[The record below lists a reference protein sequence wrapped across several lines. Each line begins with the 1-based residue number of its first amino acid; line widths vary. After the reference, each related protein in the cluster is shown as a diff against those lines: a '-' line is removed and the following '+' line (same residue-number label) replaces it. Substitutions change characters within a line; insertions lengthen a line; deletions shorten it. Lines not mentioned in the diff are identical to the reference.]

1 MVKTMNKGNGKKR
14 VVQDVDG
21 RLISKPRKC
30 PECNSSN
37 LVNNGD
43 GLFCADCGLVINEQ
57 VIDLGPEWRAF
68 DSKQKLKKARVG
80 PPTTLRMSDLG
91 LKTISPWK
99 SSLFPIGRLRNA
111 QRRTGSKWIQ
121 NTSFDYALSE
131 IDRMSCLLGLPM
143 DIREEIAGLYRRAMK
158 KNLIKGKRVESI
170 VAALLHIIC
179 RQRGI
184 PLMLKEITEVSRSA
198 SQREILRRVHFLS
211 KELNLKVPPAPAVSY
226 VPRFCSE
233 LGLEGK
239 ISAEAIQ
246 IISSAIKK
254 GLLVKSQDPKG
265 IAAAA
270 IYISAIFNGRH
281 RTQKE
286 IAEVADT
293 TEPTIRGR
301 FKELSEGLNLGID
314 LDVSSYAGRPK
325 NNNILDKK

>member
-1 MVKTMNKGNGKKR
+1 MIKAMNKGNEEKK
-14 VVQDVDG
+14 VVQNVDD
-21 RLISKPRKC
+21 RLIPEPKKC
-30 PECNSSN
+30 PECNSPN

-43 GLFCADCGLVINEQ
+43 GLFCADCGLVIDEQ

-68 DSKQKLKKARVG
+68 DSKQKSRKARVG

-99 SSLFPIGRLRNA
+99 SPLFPIGRLKDA
-111 QRRTGSKWIQ
+111 QRRIGSKGIQ

-143 DIREEIAGLYRRAMK
+143 DIREETSGLYRRAMK
-158 KNLIKGKRVESI
+158 KNLIRGKSVESV

-184 PLMLKEITEVSRSA
+184 PLMLKEITEVSRAA
-198 SQREILRRVHFLS
+198 SQREILRRVHSLS
-211 KELNLKVPPAPAVSY
+211 KELSLKVLPASAVSY

-246 IISSAIKK
+246 IISLAIKK
-254 GLLVKSQDPKG
+254 GLLVKSRDPKG

-270 IYISAIFNGRH
+270 VYISAILNGRH

-286 IAEVADT
+286 IAEVADI
-293 TEPTIRGR
+293 TEPTIRNR
-301 FKELSEGLNLGID
+301 FKELSEGLNFEIG
-314 LDVSSYAGRPK
+314 LDVASYAGRPK